1 MQKKLKAIDLTHTLS
16 SGIPSW
22 DGSCGFE
29 LSVITD
35 YKDCTPPNLFRV
47 QKMQCNNGIGT
58 HIDAPAHVIKN
69 GRTIDKLNLKELIT
83 DCVVIDV
90 SPKANADYV
99 IMPETIKEFEKKYGK
114 IKSNSFV
121 IFYTGWE
128 KYWGNKT
135 KYNNNHKFP
144 SVHTS
149 TAEIL
154 LKRNIAGIGTDTLSV
169 DTGEYGFPVHHL
181 ILGKDKYLV
190 ENVANAKSLPPVGAK
205 ILILPLKI
213 EGGTES
219 PIRLVAL
226 I

>member
-1 MQKKLKAIDLTHTLS
+1 MTKKLKVIDLTHILS
-16 SGIPSW
+16 SETPSW
-22 DGSCGFE
+22 DGNCGFE
-29 LSVITD
+29 LSVVID
-35 YKDCTPPNLFRV
+35 YKDCKAPNLFRV
-47 QKMQCNNGIGT
+47 QKMKYNNGIGT
-58 HIDAPAHVIKN
+58 HMDAPAHVIKN

-90 SPKANADYV
+90 SSKANESYV
-99 IMPETIKEFEKKYGK
+99 IMPEVIQKFEKKYGK
-114 IKSNSFV
+114 IKSNSFI

-128 KYWGNKT
+128 KYWANRK

-149 TAEIL
+149 TAKLL

-169 DTGEYGFPVHHL
+169 DTGEYGFPVHHA
-181 ILGKDKYLV
+181 ILGADKYLV
-190 ENVANAKSLPPVGAK
+190 ENVANAKSLPPIGAK

-213 EGGTES
+213 ENGTEA
-219 PIRLVAL
+219 PIRLIAL